1 MVSVMQPTNKLREK
15 FLAAFDEL
23 IAEGQGICGNSTV
36 TPSQEYRLTGRM
48 IRVPETRSVD
58 YQTVLKWKTNCLAM
72 LANIIPQEHV
82 LWAVVEGIRTLGADQ
97 RELKAAI
104 ASLMALKE
112 SFEKGFLSDIALQ
125 IEAEIAS
132 DYMGQAESLLREGQ
146 SGQFDHVPAAVLAGA
161 VLEKALRTLCGKQQ
175 PSVPTTKANDEPKAL
190 NLLIDDLKKAGVF
203 NEMKAKQLRSWAAI
217 RNHAAHG
224 EFDQFT
230 RGDVEQ
236 MLPGINNFL
245 ADYLN

>member
-1 MVSVMQPTNKLREK
+1 
-15 FLAAFDEL
+15 
-23 IAEGQGICGNSTV
+23 
-36 TPSQEYRLTGRM
+36 
-48 IRVPETRSVD
+48 
-58 YQTVLKWKTNCLAM
+58 M